1 MMEHEKE
8 YIEWLRQ
15 SIKEFADGIL
25 VDNEKDLSALKMT
38 YGFARTCFMESRAG
52 KAVHNHE

>member
-1 MMEHEKE
+1 MEHEKE
-8 YIEWLRQ
+8 YIEWLRK

-25 VDNEKDLSALKMT
+25 VDNERDLRALKMT
-38 YGFARTCFMESRAG
+38 YGFARACFMENRAG

>member
-8 YIEWLRQ
+8 YIEWLRK

-25 VDNEKDLSALKMT
+25 ADNEKGLRALKMT
-38 YGFARTCFMESRAG
+38 YGFARRCFMESRAG